1 MSYLVRSILVVSLFL
16 NHFVWAQPSK
26 IINNKDSYNIMFGTS
41 WVMLDDDGLGVNPFN
56 FGQFHSLLFPT
67 RVFFDKYI
75 YQGWSV
81 EGAGAFSKY
90 DPEKLVNDSLGINGS
105 LFSFDANIKYS
116 AYKLLGSGVIDP
128 YIGLGLGATVRSLD
142 TRNTA
147 KAFSPTANVT
157 LGINLWVSNNFGFQ
171 LQSAG
176 KFGLTDFFKTSDYFQ
191 HTAGIVI
198 RIEKADGS
206 KSDFGKSK
214 YNVKKKHGKIKIK
227 GGGKKPK
234 ES

>member
-1 MSYLVRSILVVSLFL
+1 MSFLTRSFLLFAL
-16 NHFVWAQPSK
+16 CLHVAVLAQPSK
-26 IINNKDSYNIMFGTS
+26 IINNKDSYNIMFGAS
-41 WVMLDDDGLGVNPFN
+41 WVILDDDGLGTNPFN
-56 FGQFHSLLFPT
+56 FGQYHSLLYPT
-67 RVFFDKYI
+67 RAFFDKYI

-90 DPEKLVNDSLGINGS
+90 NPEKLVNDSLNITGS

-116 AYKLLGSGVIDP
+116 AYKLLGSGLIDP
-128 YIGLGLGATVRSLD
+128 YLGFGLGATVRTLD
-142 TRNTA
+142 PRNTA
-147 KAFSPTANVT
+147 KAFSPTMNVT
-157 LGINLWVSNNFGFQ
+157 LGVNLWVSGNFGFQ
-171 LQSAG
+171 FQSAG

-191 HTAGIVI
+191 HTAGIVV
-198 RIEKADGS
+198 RINKADGS

-214 YNVKKKHGKIKIK
+214 YNIKKKHSKIKIK